1 MHCRVREVYRLL
13 EAVEKTPYLTQIY
26 VAAGMSS
33 HRAKDMLAILNRLGI
48 VRMHEN
54 SHALPRYIITLTP
67 KGSHLLQ
74 LLREVYKILG
84 GEEYLW

>member
-1 MHCRVREVYRLL
+1 MHCRVREIYRLL
-13 EAVEKTPYLTQIY
+13 EAVEKAPYLTQIY
-26 VAAGMSS
+26 IAARMSS
-33 HRAKDMLAILNRLGI
+33 HRAKDMLAVLNRLGI

-67 KGSHLLQ
+67 KGDRLLQ